1 LMFALILASCSAGPD
16 YVRPSAPEE
25 AKYKELKKGWKQAA
39 PCDEIDR
46 GPWWAVF
53 KDSKLDSYESQVDIS
68 NQTVAAAE
76 AAYRQAKA
84 IVKEAQAGLFPTVT
98 GNYSIQRVHFGPAA
112 IGSALGTGVEAT
124 EFTLDASA
132 SWTLDLWGKIRRM
145 VESDVSGAQA
155 SAADLANAKLSEQAL
170 LATAYYN
177 LLYSDALED
186 LLTRLLKS
194 FRSTLTITEN
204 EYKAGTA
211 SRGDAAAARA
221 QVLTTEASLINVGVM
236 RAQYEHAIAVLMGE
250 PPADLTVPHTPLG
263 YRLPA
268 IPAGVP
274 SALLERRPDVAAAER
289 TMQQQ
294 NALIGAAVALYYPDI
309 TLTGTYGFMGAGGLA
324 LVVANEFWTVGA
336 SAAQTIFNAGLFS
349 AEVEAAKATYGQS
362 VATYRQTV
370 LTALQQVE
378 DELAA
383 IRILNKQQKVAD
395 EAVKEA
401 QIELDVYLNQYRAG
415 VINFITVNVAQQTL
429 LADAEAA
436 LAVRQAR
443 FLATVLLIQALGGGW
458 DASQLPSN
466 VELENRNFLIPPM

>member
-1 LMFALILASCSAGPD
+1 M
-16 YVRPSAPEE
+16 
-25 AKYKELKKGWKQAA
+25 
-39 PCDEIDR
+39 
-46 GPWWAVF
+46 
-53 KDSKLDSYESQVDIS
+53 
-68 NQTVAAAE
+68 
-76 AAYRQAKA
+76 
-84 IVKEAQAGLFPTVT
+84 
-98 GNYSIQRVHFGPAA
+98 
-112 IGSALGTGVEAT
+112 
-124 EFTLDASA
+124 
-132 SWTLDLWGKIRRM
+132 
-145 VESDVSGAQA
+145 
-155 SAADLANAKLSEQAL
+155 
-170 LATAYYN
+170 
-177 LLYSDALED
+177 
-186 LLTRLLKS
+186 
-194 FRSTLTITEN
+194 
-204 EYKAGTA
+204 
-211 SRGDAAAARA
+211 
-221 QVLTTEASLINVGVM
+221 LINVGVM
-236 RAQYEHAIAVLMGE
+236 RAQYEHAIAVLMGK
-250 PPADLTVPHTPLG
+250 PPVDLTVPHTPLG

-309 TLTGTYGFMGAGGLA
+309 TLTGTSSFMGMGGLA
-324 LVVANEFWTVGA
+324 LTLANEFWTVGA

-395 EAVKEA
+395 EAVKES
-401 QIELDVYLNQYRAG
+401 QIEVDVYLNQYRAG
-415 VINFITVNVAQQTL
+415 TINFITVNVAQQTL
-429 LADAEAA
+429 LTNSEAA

-458 DASQLPSN
+458 DAFQLPSN